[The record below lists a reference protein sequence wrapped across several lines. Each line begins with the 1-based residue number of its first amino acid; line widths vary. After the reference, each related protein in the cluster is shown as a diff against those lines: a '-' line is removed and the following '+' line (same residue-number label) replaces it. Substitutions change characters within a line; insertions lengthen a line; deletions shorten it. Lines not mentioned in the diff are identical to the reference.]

1 MARHRR
7 SPDADDSESSFSPEI
22 ESCFDVDEV
31 DLSGDE
37 TDGTDLDVQDNDN
50 LDVEDQIQLFGG
62 NIHPPEYYRLGIEQ
76 FNESSF
82 GGEDYSHGSTVL
94 LDAIE
99 VQWQQFCNE
108 VLSRDPHVCLES
120 ISIGILYKFFE
131 WRLNQK
137 AGKDGRRLRGTT
149 KSSSLGTAWKVFRL
163 VYERAIGTKLDPKL
177 NRNMHKVLRELARTH
192 GLSDQKRANR
202 CMTINDLKEQIE
214 TTLSTTKKSFDLGE
228 LRILAVLFLLLLA
241 PAGSRPTSILRLR
254 FGDIRVALARD
265 PEGGP
270 HKILIRFTLEFTKSY
285 LGTKD
290 AKTFTIPEMMF
301 DPSLLLSPHAFLLGI
316 LFRHGAF
323 RASHLTSPRQLDGL
337 DIHPGERELPLPLR
351 SDLKEVCIFRRAV
364 KTLTGYEMSATKTIT
379 HGMIASWIKRV
390 GEIMG
395 LQYETIP
402 YSLRYNAANEFDQSP
417 DMSEALRNLSLDHA
431 NSTPF
436 QKHYL
441 GRIVRA
447 DPWAVIRRQK
457 PQHALIDQACSI
469 GHSMSKRRPTGLTA
483 EQTASVASDPRV
495 RRLTTQ
501 MRKLRPGSEQHKKTH
516 RELRSLKQKLKRELK
531 QKIRDDWTDE
541 QAVDDIER
549 QLQGIGFA
557 KPLVDHAVRPRRPA
571 QKLLVEA
578 LTAPVDDTLD
588 GQYRRRDDAIEA
600 IVAYCNV
607 EEGPTVRRTNIPST
621 TAVSRESLHESSEDN
636 PLFLATMSV
645 FIDKPEQ
652 RPRRCFLCIGAALRL
667 PLDDPR
673 VEDKIQEFYTPGDLS
688 KHFRRRHLSQL
699 RDNDQSV
706 CQRVPA
712 AQLCEGPSDT
722 IDREHFGS
730 EMIEDALCDIPD
742 SVDSACCGSAP
753 YSTLDV
759 RDSSDFTDPELQ
771 TPSSCSPLTPNKQ
784 ATKSIEVIDL
794 TGDEMECS
802 LDVLDPEPARHSASG
817 GVIERGISVVDLTE

>member
-1 MARHRR
+1 MARQRR
-7 SPDADDSESSFSPEI
+7 SPDADESDSSFSPEI
-22 ESCFDVDEV
+22 ESCFDEDEA

-37 TDGTDLDVQDNDN
+37 TEATEATDLYVLENDD

-62 NIHPPEYYRLGIEQ
+62 NIHPPEYYRRGIEE
-76 FNESSF
+76 FNESTF
-82 GGEDYSHGSTVL
+82 IGEDYSPGSTIL

-99 VQWQQFCNE
+99 LQWQQFCNE
-108 VLSRDPHVCLES
+108 VLSRNPQACFES

-137 AGKDGRRLRGTT
+137 AGKDGRKLRGTT

-163 VYERAIGTKLDPKL
+163 IYERAIGTKLDPKL
-177 NRNMHKVLRELARTH
+177 NRNMHKVLRELAKKH

-228 LRILAVLFLLLLA
+228 HRILAVLFLLLLA

-316 LFRHGAF
+316 LFRHQAF
-323 RASHLTSPRQLDGL
+323 RACQLTSPRQLDEL

-364 KTLTGYEMSATKTIT
+364 KTLTGYEMSTTKTIT
-379 HGMIASWIKRV
+379 KGMIAGWIKRV

-431 NSTPF
+431 NSVPF

-447 DPWAVIRRQK
+447 DPWAIIRREK
-457 PQHALIDQACSI
+457 PQQALIDQACSI
-469 GHSMSKRRPTGLTA
+469 GHSVSKRRPTGLTA
-483 EQTASVASDPRV
+483 EQTASVASDPHV
-495 RRLTTQ
+495 RRLTIQ
-501 MRKLRPGSEQHKKTH
+501 LRKLRPGSEQHKKTH
-516 RELRSLKQKLKRELK
+516 RALRSLKQKLKRELK

-549 QLQGIGFA
+549 QLQGKGFA
-557 KPLVDHAVRPRRPA
+557 EPVVDHTIRPQRPA

-578 LTAPVDDTLD
+578 LISPVGDTLE
-588 GQYRRRDDAIEA
+588 GQYNRRDNAIDAIT
-600 IVAYCNV
+600 AYCSV
-607 EEGPTVRRTNIPST
+607 EEGATVRRSYLQPTPT
-621 TAVSRESLHESSEDN
+621 GSRNEPREPSEDS

-645 FIDKPEQ
+645 FIEHPSQ
-652 RPRRCFLCIGAALRL
+652 RPRRCFLCVGAALSL
-667 PLDDPR
+667 PPDDPR
-673 VEDKIQEFYTPGDLS
+673 VEDKIQEFYTSGDLS

-699 RDNDQSV
+699 GDNERPV
-706 CQRVPA
+706 CQV
-712 AQLCEGPSDT
+712 CN
-722 IDREHFGS
+722 
-730 EMIEDALCDIPD
+730 M
-742 SVDSACCGSAP
+742 
-753 YSTLDV
+753 TLAHKMHL
-759 RDSSDFTDPELQ
+759 R
-771 TPSSCSPLTPNKQ
+771 NH
-784 ATKSIEVIDL
+784 A
-794 TGDEMECS
+794 
-802 LDVLDPEPARHSASG
+802 
-817 GVIERGISVVDLTE
+817 ISVHGTVP

>member
-7 SPDADDSESSFSPEI
+7 SLDAGESDSDFSPEI
-22 ESCFDVDEV
+22 ESCFNEEEV
-31 DLSGDE
+31 DLSGEE
-37 TDGTDLDVQDNDN
+37 TETTDVDLQDNDD
-50 LDVEDQIQLFGG
+50 LDIEDQIQLFGG
-62 NIHPPEYYRLGIEQ
+62 NIHPPEYYRRGIEE

-82 GGEDYSHGSTVL
+82 VGEDYSPGSTIL

-99 VQWQQFCNE
+99 LQWQQFCNE
-108 VLSRDPHVCLES
+108 VLSRDPHACFES
-120 ISIGILYKFFE
+120 ISVGILYKFFE

-137 AGKDGRRLRGTT
+137 AGKDGRKLRGTT

-163 VYERAIGTKLDPKL
+163 VYERAVGAKLDTKL
-177 NRNMHKVLRELARTH
+177 NRNMHKVLRELAKKH
-192 GLSDQKRANR
+192 ALSDQKRANR

-214 TTLSTTKKSFDLGE
+214 TTLNTTRKSFDLGE
-228 LRILAVLFLLLLA
+228 HRILAVLFLLLLA

-316 LFRHGAF
+316 LFRHQAF
-323 RASHLTSPRQLDGL
+323 RASHLTSPRQLDEL
-337 DIHPGERELPLPLR
+337 DIHPGERELSLPLR
-351 SDLKEVCIFRRAV
+351 NDLKEVRIFRRAV

-379 HGMIASWIKRV
+379 NGMIASWIKRV

-417 DMSEALRNLSLDHA
+417 NMSEALRNLSLDHA
-431 NSTPF
+431 NSVPF

-447 DPWAVIRRQK
+447 DPWAIIRREK
-457 PQHALIDQACSI
+457 PQQALIDQACSI

-483 EQTASVASDPRV
+483 EQTASVVSDPHV
-495 RRLTTQ
+495 RRLTIQ
-501 MRKLRPGSEQHKKTH
+501 LRKLRPRSERHKKIQ

-557 KPLVDHAVRPRRPA
+557 EPMVDDAIRPQRPA
-571 QKLLVEA
+571 QKLLVKA
-578 LTAPVDDTLD
+578 LTAPVGDTLE
-588 GQYRRRDDAIEA
+588 GQYQRRDNAIEA
-600 IVAYCNV
+600 IVAYCSV
-607 EEGPTVRRTNIPST
+607 EEGPTVRRCISST
-621 TAVSRESLHESSEDN
+621 TVSRENIHEPSEGD
-636 PLFLATMSV
+636 PLFLATVSV
-645 FIDKPEQ
+645 FVDNPKE
-652 RPRRCFLCIGAALRL
+652 RPRRCFLCVGAALSL
-667 PLDDPR
+667 PRDDPR
-673 VEDKIQEFYTPGDLS
+673 VEDKIGEFYTPGDLS
-688 KHFRRRHLSQL
+688 KHFRRRHLSKL
-699 RDNDQSV
+699 RDNDRPV
-706 CQRVPA
+706 CQV
-712 AQLCEGPSDT
+712 
-722 IDREHFGS
+722 
-730 EMIEDALCDIPD
+730 CDM
-742 SVDSACCGSAP
+742 
-753 YSTLDV
+753 TL
-759 RDSSDFTDPELQ
+759 SHKMHLQ
-771 TPSSCSPLTPNKQ
+771 KH
-784 ATKSIEVIDL
+784 AI
-794 TGDEMECS
+794 
-802 LDVLDPEPARHSASG
+802 
-817 GVIERGISVVDLTE
+817 VVHGTVS

>member
-1 MARHRR
+1 MARPRR

-37 TDGTDLDVQDNDN
+37 TDVTDLNVHNDN

-108 VLSRDPHVCLES
+108 VLSRDPHVCLKS

-290 AKTFTIPEMMF
+290 A
-301 DPSLLLSPHAFLLGI
+301 
-316 LFRHGAF
+316 
-323 RASHLTSPRQLDGL
+323 QLDGL

-571 QKLLVEA
+571 QKLLVDA

-621 TAVSRESLHESSEDN
+621 TVSRESLHEPSEDN

-667 PLDDPR
+667 PLDDPS

-706 CQRVPA
+706 CQV
-712 AQLCEGPSDT
+712 
-722 IDREHFGS
+722 
-730 EMIEDALCDIPD
+730 CDM
-742 SVDSACCGSAP
+742 
-753 YSTLDV
+753 TLLHKMH
-759 RDSSDFTDPELQ
+759 LQ
-771 TPSSCSPLTPNKQ
+771 RH
-784 ATKSIEVIDL
+784 AISIHGTV
-794 TGDEMECS
+794 S
-802 LDVLDPEPARHSASG
+802 
-817 GVIERGISVVDLTE
+817 